1 MHLVVVEL
9 GDVLLADAVNK
20 DGGGEGEEGEESP
33 GSKDHGGVLRAYA
46 GGASSAGGAGDAG
59 GAGSAGG
66 AGDAGGAGSAGGAH
80 YAGVPGDAD
89 EAGGDRAGAVH
100 IL

>member
-20 DGGGEGEEGEESP
+20 DGGGEGEEGEECP
-33 GSKDHGGVLRAYA
+33 GSKDHGGVLRAYTGGASSAGDAGGAGDARGTGDA
-46 GGASSAGGAGDAG
+46 GGASSAGGAGQ
-59 GAGSAGG
+59 
-66 AGDAGGAGSAGGAH
+66 
-80 YAGVPGDAD
+80 
-89 EAGGDRAGAVH
+89 AGGDRAGAGH